1 MDSSDGTRVSEFC
14 TALSLWVKPEHNPLG
29 NDRSLLCQ
37 YLMAITSL
45 GGDSGSP
52 YYTPVGSTDNVR
64 LYGIHMGI
72 WDGSK
77 VVSPLGGI
85 YSDLGSSVTWNSC
98 ASPYTC

>member
-1 MDSSDGTRVSEFC
+1 MKGRIRQRGPTVGGPV
-14 TALSLWVKPEHNPLG
+14 T
-29 NDRSLLCQ
+29 
-37 YLMAITSL
+37 TSNNEAVAGHVNQARDFL
-45 GGDSGSP
+45 AK
-52 YYTPVGSTDNVR
+52 STDNVR

-85 YSDLGSSVTWNSC
+85 YSDLGSSATWNSC